1 MLQRRKYQVIA
12 VATALIAVV
21 SVGAATLLDQNQALP
36 ERYHQ
41 HEQAQQLLDLPE
53 PDRTA
58 AASTSIDPATFA
70 SHLPVVSI
78 DTHGQEIPGEL
89 VRDETGKTI
98 EGPDGRAVV
107 TLAPDGLAD
116 IVTTLEVH
124 DAQGQA
130 NRLSDDPTLATDARV
145 RIRGNS
151 SRAHDKKNFQIT
163 LVKND
168 GTDND
173 QEFLGMDKCET
184 WTLHGPSLDKTL
196 LRNYLTYGIA
206 GEFMN
211 DFVPDV
217 RFCELFVN
225 GEYRGVYLATETV
238 KVEEG
243 RLNINPTDPKSAVTS
258 YVLSIDL
265 TGEGPT
271 SISDFL
277 KYTLRLNK
285 YMDVSY
291 PNAETLTPEQKAW
304 IEQDMSAIEKALF
317 SYDYDTSDYGY
328 WNYLDVDSFV
338 DTFVLDE
345 FVVNDD
351 FAAYSTYLYKDV
363 RGKLVMGP
371 PWDFN
376 NVYDNYTMQ
385 ALPTD
390 KFYLVDRAWYFMLFK
405 DERFV
410 ERVIDRY
417 RELRAGVLSEEYLN
431 AYIDETVAYLGPAI
445 ERDNQ
450 VWGYLYDVEPL
461 NWEQKLEPVERNPVS
476 YEDAVVR
483 LKAFIHERGTWLDT
497 YIENLRQYSH
507 ESAVK
512 KFNH

>member
-1 MLQRRKYQVIA
+1 MKYKVIA
-12 VATALIAVV
+12 AAVAVLVVAVVGVATIM
-21 SVGAATLLDQNQALP
+21 DQNQSLP

-41 HEQAQQLLDLPE
+41 HEQAQQLADLPE
-53 PDRTA
+53 ADRTA
-58 AASTSIDPATFA
+58 ASGTSIDAAAFA

-78 DTHGQEIPGEL
+78 DTRGQEIPGEL
-89 VRDETGKTI
+89 VRNDRDKTI
-98 EGPDGRAVV
+98 KGEDGRAEV
-107 TLAPDGLAD
+107 TLAPDGMRD
-116 IVTTLEVH
+116 IVTTFNVY
-124 DAQGQA
+124 DAQGRA
-130 NRLSDDPTLATDARV
+130 NRLSDAPALATDARV

-151 SRAHDKKNFQIT
+151 SRAFDKKNYQVTF
-163 LVKND
+163 VKGN

-243 RLNINPTDPKSAVTS
+243 RLNINPTDPKSAATS

-265 TGEGPT
+265 SGEGPT

-285 YMDVSY
+285 YMDISY
-291 PNAETLTPEQKAW
+291 PNAETITPEQKAW
-304 IEQDMSAIEKALF
+304 IEQDMSAFEKALF

-328 WNYLDVDSFV
+328 WNYIDVDSFV

-376 NVYDNYTMQ
+376 NVFDNYKLASSTNR
-385 ALPTD
+385 
-390 KFYLVDRAWYFMLFK
+390 FYLVDRAWYFMLFK

-417 RELRAGVLSEEYLN
+417 RELRAGTLSEEYLN
-431 AYIDETVAYLGPAI
+431 AYIDGTVAYLGPAI
-445 ERDNQ
+445 ERNYE
-450 VWGYLYDVEPL
+450 VWGYLYDGENVSGA
-461 NWEQKLEPVERNPVS
+461 QKVIPDERNPTS
-476 YEDAVVR
+476 YEDALDR
-483 LKAFIHERGTWLDT
+483 LKTFIHERGTWLDT

>member
-1 MLQRRKYQVIA
+1 MKYKIIAIA
-12 VATALIAVV
+12 VAVLALIAA
-21 SVGAATLLDQNQALP
+21 GIATLVDQNQALP

-41 HEQAQQLLDLPE
+41 HEKAQQLADLSE
-53 PDRTA
+53 SDRA
-58 AASTSIDPATFA
+58 AASSRSTDPETFA

-78 DTHGQEIPGEL
+78 DTHGQDIPGEL
-89 VRDETGKTI
+89 VRDEAGKTI
-98 EGPDGRAVV
+98 EGTDGRAEV
-107 TLAPDGLAD
+107 TLAPDGQKD
-116 IVTTLEVH
+116 VVTSMNVY

-130 NRLSDDPTLATDARV
+130 NRLSDDPTLASDARV

-151 SRAHDKKNFQIT
+151 SRAFGKKNFQVT
-163 LVKND
+163 LVNGD
-168 GTDND
+168 GTDNN
-173 QEFLGMDKCET
+173 QEFLGMSKSET

-206 GEFMN
+206 GEFMS
-211 DFVPDV
+211 DYVPDT
-217 RFCELFVN
+217 RFCEVFID
-225 GEYRGVYLATETV
+225 GEYRGIYLATETV

-243 RLNINPTDPKSAVTS
+243 RLGVNPTDPKSPATS

-265 TGEGPT
+265 SGEDPA
-271 SISDFL
+271 SVSDFL

-285 YMDVSY
+285 YMDISY
-291 PNAETLTPEQKAW
+291 PSSKTITPEQQAW
-304 IEQDMSAIEKALF
+304 IEQDMSAFEKALF

-328 WNYLDVDSFV
+328 WNYIDVDSFV

-351 FAAYSTYLYKDV
+351 FAAYSTYLYKDL

-376 NVYDNYTMQ
+376 NAYDNY
-385 ALPTD
+385 ALYTPTD

-405 DERFV
+405 DDQFT
-410 ERVIDRY
+410 ERVISRY
-417 RELRAGVLSEEYLN
+417 RELREGPLSEEHLN
-431 AYIDETVAYLGPAI
+431 AYVDETVEYLGPAI
-445 ERDNQ
+445 ERNNE
-450 VWGYLYDVEPL
+450 VWGYLYDIDNIGEGS
-461 NWEQKLEPVERNPVS
+461 QRLEPVDRNPET
-476 YEDAVVR
+476 YEEAITQ
-483 LKAFIHERGTWLDT
+483 LKRFMHERGTWLDT

>member
-1 MLQRRKYQVIA
+1 MKYRAIAAAAAVLVIA
-12 VATALIAVV
+12 VAGVATAV
-21 SVGAATLLDQNQALP
+21 DRNQGLP

-41 HEQAQQLLDLPE
+41 HEQAQRLADLSE
-53 PDRTA
+53 PDRA
-58 AASTSIDPATFA
+58 AASSMSLDPATFA

-78 DTHGQEIPGEL
+78 DTRGQEIPGEL
-89 VRDETGKTI
+89 VLDEAGKTI
-98 EGPDGRAVV
+98 EGADGRAVV
-107 TLAPDGLAD
+107 TLAPDGMKD
-116 IVTTLEVH
+116 IVASLGVY
-124 DAQGQA
+124 DAQGRA
-130 NRLSDDPTLATDARV
+130 NRLSDDPSLTTDARV

-151 SRAHDKKNFQIT
+151 SRAFDKKNFQVT
-163 LVKND
+163 FVKKD

-173 QEFLGMDKCET
+173 QEFLGMDKSET

-211 DFVPDV
+211 DYVPDV
-217 RFCELFVN
+217 RFCELFIDGV
-225 GEYRGVYLATETV
+225 YRGVYLATETV

-243 RLNINPTDPKSAVTS
+243 RLNLNPTDPKTPVTS

-265 TGEGPT
+265 SGEGPT

-285 YMDVSY
+285 YMDISY
-291 PNAETLTPEQKAW
+291 PSEMSITPDQKAW
-304 IEQDMSAIEKALF
+304 IEQDMSAFEKALF
-317 SYDYDTSDYGY
+317 SYDYDTADYGY
-328 WNYLDVDSFV
+328 ENFIDVDSFV
-338 DTFVLDE
+338 DAFVLDE
-345 FVVNDD
+345 FVINDD

-376 NVYDNYTMQ
+376 NVYDNYK
-385 ALPTD
+385 LPSPTD
-390 KFYLVDRAWYFMLFK
+390 KFYLVERAWYFMLFK
-405 DERFV
+405 DERFT

-417 RELRAGVLSEEYLN
+417 RELRRGSLSEESLN
-431 AYIDETVAYLGPAI
+431 AYIDETAAYLGPAV
-445 ERDNQ
+445 ERNYK
-450 VWGYLYDVEPL
+450 VWGYLFDTENVSGS
-461 NWEQKLEPVERNPVS
+461 QKVDPDERNPSS
-476 YEDAVVR
+476 YEESLAQ
-483 LKAFIHERGTWLDT
+483 LKDFIHRRGTWLDA

>member
-1 MLQRRKYQVIA
+1 MLKGRKYQVIA
-12 VATALIAVV
+12 VAAAIIAVV
-21 SVGAATLLDQNQALP
+21 SVSAATIINQNKGLP

-41 HEQAQQLLDLPE
+41 HEQAQQLADLPE
-53 PDRTA
+53 ADRTA
-58 AASTSIDPATFA
+58 ASSLSTDPVTFA

-78 DTHGQEIPGEL
+78 DTRGQEIPGEL
-89 VRDETGKTI
+89 VHDESDRTI

-107 TLAPDGLAD
+107 TLAPDGMKD
-116 IVTTLEVH
+116 VVTTLEVH

-130 NRLSDDPTLATDARV
+130 NRLSDTPTLASDARV

-151 SRAHDKKNFQIT
+151 SRAFDKKNFQVT
-163 LVKND
+163 LVKGD

-173 QEFLGMDKCET
+173 QEFLGMDKSET

-196 LRNYLTYGIA
+196 LRNYLTYSIA

-217 RFCELFVN
+217 RFCELFIN
-225 GEYRGVYLATETV
+225 GEYHGVYLATETV

-265 TGEGPT
+265 SGEGPT

-285 YMDVSY
+285 YMDISY
-291 PNAETLTPEQKAW
+291 PNAETITPEQQAW
-304 IEQDMSAIEKALF
+304 IEQDMSAFEKALF

-328 WNYLDVDSFV
+328 WNYIDVDSFV

-376 NVYDNYTMQ
+376 NVFDNYK
-385 ALPTD
+385 LESRTD

-410 ERVIDRY
+410 ERVINRY
-417 RELRAGVLSEEYLN
+417 RELRAGVLSEEHLN
-431 AYIDETVAYLGPAI
+431 TFIDETVAYLGPAV
-445 ERDNQ
+445 ERNNQ
-450 VWGYLYDVEPL
+450 VWGYLYDVE
-461 NWEQKLEPVERNPVS
+461 NVNGSQKVEPDERNPVS
-476 YEDAVVR
+476 YEDAITR